1 MKITKQQ
8 LKQIIKEELQE
19 ARLPAWE
26 RPGYEPEPG
35 YDKADSFSDHLSL
48 SNSIRDAIIG
58 HLENEKFFEMG
69 ALPQSV
75 IRVIENSSLRIAD
88 TVERAKKEEYDPADS
103 PFTRPKAA
111 RYR

>member
-1 MKITKQQ
+1 MKLTKQQ
-8 LKQIIKEELQE
+8 LKQIIKEELHE

-35 YDKADSFSDHLSL
+35 YDKADSFSRHLAL

-69 ALPQSV
+69 AIPQSV
-75 IRVIENSSLRIAD
+75 IRVIENSSLSVAD
-88 TVERAKKEEYDPADS
+88 VVEGEGADE
-103 PFTRPKAA
+103 
-111 RYR
+111 

>member
-8 LKQIIKEELQE
+8 LKEIIMEELEE

-35 YDKADSFSDHLSL
+35 YDKADSFSGHLSL

-69 ALPQSV
+69 AIPQSV
-75 IRVIENSSLRIAD
+75 IRVIENSSLLVAD
-88 TVERAKKEEYDPADS
+88 AVEGKD
-103 PFTRPKAA
+103 
-111 RYR
+111 